1 MNIQI
6 GNLSRQLFLT
16 VLVLLLGGTPIV
28 AGACPVEPVEISVSM
43 EPDVLWPPNHKYV
56 QLNETIT
63 VTGGGCG
70 PITIAL
76 LSVTSNEPDNG
87 LGDGDKSNDILIN
100 GDFDIQVRAERSG
113 QGSGRTY
120 TICYSAT
127 DASGNTEQDCDVVS
141 VPLNQSN

>member
-1 MNIQI
+1 MNVQFGKIPH
-6 GNLSRQLFLT
+6 QLLLT
-16 VLVLLLGGTPIV
+16 MLLLGGAPIV
-28 AGACPVEPVEISVSM
+28 ADACPVDPIGISVSI

-56 QLNETIT
+56 QLDETIT
-63 VTGGGCG
+63 ITGGGCG
-70 PITIAL
+70 PVTVAL
-76 LSVTSNEPDNG
+76 VGVSSNEPDNG
-87 LGDGDKSNDILIN
+87 LGDGDKTNDIVIN
-100 GDFDIQVRAERSG
+100 NDFDIQVRAERSG